1 MRISDWSSDVCSS
14 DLTFERRKTAIPPR
28 LPFGLTDEFA
38 QDESKARQW
47 VAFLQK
53 NALEA
58 MPLLAVME
66 TLRQFLE
73 PALVAASADR
83 LPSVSGSLPCTVLT
97 ETMVDVAQLGESR
110 IVIPGI
116 GRTVCRE
123 IGGQ

>member
-14 DLTFERRKTAIPPR
+14 DLHCSFDDAILARAIRATFERRKTAIPPR

-58 MPLLAVME
+58 K
-66 TLRQFLE
+66 
-73 PALVAASADR
+73 
-83 LPSVSGSLPCTVLT
+83 
-97 ETMVDVAQLGESR
+97 
-110 IVIPGI
+110 I
-116 GRTVCRE
+116 GRASCRE
-123 IGGQ
+123 RECQERVDLGGRRIIKKKNSRCQTN

>member
-14 DLTFERRKTAIPPR
+14 DLHCSFDDAILARAIRATFERRKTAIPPR

-66 TLRQFLE
+66 TLRQFLAPE
-73 PALVAASADR
+73 LVATSADR
-83 LPSVSGSLPCTVLT
+83 LPLVSGSLPFTALPDPQVAVAEQ
-97 ETMVDVAQLGESR
+97 ET
-110 IVIPGI
+110 
-116 GRTVCRE
+116 
-123 IGGQ
+123 